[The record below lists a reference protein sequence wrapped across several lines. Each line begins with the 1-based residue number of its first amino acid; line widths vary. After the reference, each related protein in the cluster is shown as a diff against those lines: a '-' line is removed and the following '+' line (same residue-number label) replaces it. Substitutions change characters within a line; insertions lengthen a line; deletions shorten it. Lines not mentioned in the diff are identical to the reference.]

1 MEDAGKLI
9 RQAFQRAKHA
19 GKPDWYEMTS
29 AVLKSRMLNI
39 TGNNFSEVDYGYSN
53 FTEFL
58 FAHADLISIDTS
70 KLPPMVRLLEANSPN
85 TASVDDA
92 PAKFRERIRRDLWLA
107 TLDYSSGSKYVWDVD
122 EGKARPGEPGEE
134 ALVLPTINQDI
145 IRQWRRELVERVSEV
160 KANDADQSNQLD
172 AWARIKLSTHKLPN
186 ELRHKWYEI
195 LKNKV
200 NQRLTGWFDEL
211 GLERPNDLVASV
223 QQARKARTDVEAL
236 RRLALRVVA
245 EMTERELEHLSLPP
259 RAVLKAT
266 KRSEL

>member
-1 MEDAGKLI
+1 MEDAVKLI
-9 RQAFQRAKHA
+9 RQAFQRAKKA
-19 GKPDWYEMTS
+19 GKSHWYEMTS
-29 AVLKSRMLNI
+29 AVLKSRMRNI
-39 TGNNFSEVDYGYSN
+39 TGNNFNEADYGYSS

-58 FAHADLISIDTS
+58 FAHTGLISIDTS
-70 KLPPMVRLLEANSPN
+70 KLPPIVRLLEANSPN

-92 PAKFRERIRRDLWLA
+92 PAKFRERIREDLWMA

-122 EGKARPGEPGEE
+122 EGKARPGEPSED
-134 ALVLPTINQDI
+134 VPSIPTINQDI

-172 AWARIKLSTHKLPN
+172 AWARIKLATHKLPN
-186 ELRHKWYEI
+186 ELRHRWYEI

-236 RRLALRVVA
+236 RRLVLRVVA